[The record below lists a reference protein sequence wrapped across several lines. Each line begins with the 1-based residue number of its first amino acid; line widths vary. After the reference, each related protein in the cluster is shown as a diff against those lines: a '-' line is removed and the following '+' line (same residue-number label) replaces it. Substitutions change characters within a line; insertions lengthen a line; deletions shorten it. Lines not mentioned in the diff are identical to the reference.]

1 MADRQQHSDSIDI
14 VKRVICVNKF
24 KNLIFLSRII
34 FPNILNPIY
43 RPVNSLLQYRSDMV
57 IPARVS
63 SIISSDFK
71 YTFRKKTAPNFS
83 DTHRTHYGER
93 IQCNQATVHKY
104 LTGRPWWLFLDRLST
119 KDLTLAQSFLLW
131 SPSFT
136 SHPCNAS
143 ISIPLAT
150 ALPESFR
157 ATDSTTSSVISM
169 GIKTGVASYTSNTT
183 PRFFSRAEYF
193 LPIPL
198 QQF

>member
-71 YTFRKKTAPNFS
+71 YTFRKKTAPISLTPTGHNMEILFNAIRRLDINFW
-83 DTHRTHYGER
+83 E
-93 IQCNQATVHKY
+93 A
-104 LTGRPWWLFLDRLST
+104 
-119 KDLTLAQSFLLW
+119 
-131 SPSFT
+131 
-136 SHPCNAS
+136 SHGA
-143 ISIPLAT
+143 
-150 ALPESFR
+150 
-157 ATDSTTSSVISM
+157 
-169 GIKTGVASYTSNTT
+169 
-183 PRFFSRAEYF
+183 FFG
-193 LPIPL
+193 
-198 QQF
+198 